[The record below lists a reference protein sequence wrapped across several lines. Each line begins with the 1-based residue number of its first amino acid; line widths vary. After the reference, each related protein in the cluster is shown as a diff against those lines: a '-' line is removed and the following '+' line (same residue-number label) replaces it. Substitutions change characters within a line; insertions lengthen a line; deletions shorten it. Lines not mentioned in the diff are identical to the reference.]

1 VAGAPPPTPTP
12 SFMDL
17 VREVRIN
24 DMVVTAYGGKQ
35 MYLRP
40 FVAFETAANPK
51 GGEAMKVSIEKG
63 IFRPGHGGTPNYVEV
78 SRRLDGGI
86 ENGQMDFQENEVTI
100 AKGEIRDAEFHGK
113 TDEAGKIASSLS
125 AARLAFELTSG
136 KFVVPGGMG
145 VALNSGSTFQVDHLK
160 VTSAG

>member
-1 VAGAPPPTPTP
+1 
-12 SFMDL
+12 
-17 VREVRIN
+17 
-24 DMVVTAYGGKQ
+24 
-35 MYLRP
+35 YLRP

-78 SRRLDGGI
+78 SGRLDGEI

-160 VTSAG
+160 VTSAGSFSGVAKLDLTGQTGELSRKGATISASNIKLRSS